1 MSQAPPSSVLVLLY
15 SSTVHTIT
23 RLISGNAWRPLVN
36 RSWCSIQCDLE
47 SKELKGGL
55 ESLSTRLLEYGDL
68 GGESADRLFGRF
80 ALLFFFHLPEKAT
93 SFPFSASPFNVA
105 DQCPP

>member
-47 SKELKGGL
+47 SKELKD
-55 ESLSTRLLEYGDL
+55 LS
-68 GGESADRLFGRF
+68 GESADRLFGRF